1 MSLIDDIRAD
11 AARQL
16 QVSNVITSKVGTQ
29 INVGERFTAF
39 FTVKNTDPTFSFN
52 NVKLKVSKTEFATP
66 VGGAELSFNLAAQLN
81 PGSAAGVSVQ
91 FTATKT
97 DDEVIPAD
105 ESPTGKP
112 IIVFS
117 TEPFATLE
125 VAADL
130 DTGSLNG
137 SVNGVITGATADVD
151 IRGSRG
157 GR

>member
-39 FTVKNTDPTFSFN
+39 FTVKNTDTTFSFR

-97 DDEVIPAD
+97 DDEVI
-105 ESPTGKP
+105 ESPKGKP
-112 IIVFS
+112 IIVFN
-117 TEPFATLE
+117 TEPFAALE

-130 DTGSLNG
+130 DSG
-137 SVNGVITGATADVD
+137 SVSSVAGVTAISTADVD
-151 IRGSRG
+151 IRGNRG

>member
-16 QVSNVITSKVGTQ
+16 QISNVITSKVGAQ

-39 FTVKNTDPTFSFN
+39 FSVKNTDATFSFR
-52 NVKLKVSKTEFATP
+52 NVKLKVSRTEFATP
-66 VGGAELSFNLAAQLN
+66 VGGPDISFDLAAQLN
-81 PGSAAGVSVQ
+81 PGTAAGVSVQ

-112 IIVFS
+112 IIIFN
-117 TEPFATLE
+117 TEPFAALE
-125 VAADL
+125 VTADL
-130 DTGSLNG
+130 DSTSV
-137 SVNGVITGATADVD
+137 SRVNGVTTGSTADVD
-151 IRGSRG
+151 IRGNRG

>member
-1 MSLIDDIRAD
+1 MSLIDDLRLV

-16 QVSNVITSKVGTQ
+16 QLSNVISSKVGTQ

-39 FTVKNTDPTFSFN
+39 FTVKNTDPAFSFK

-66 VGGAELSFNLAAQLN
+66 VGGTELSFDLAAQLN
-81 PGSAAGVSVQ
+81 PGSAVGVDVQ

-112 IIVFS
+112 IIVFN
-117 TEPFATLE
+117 TEPFAALE
-125 VAADL
+125 VTADL
-130 DTGSLNG
+130 DNTSVTSVSGVTTGS
-137 SVNGVITGATADVD
+137 TADVD